1 MIKISLGTSDLL
13 TVPDASVFFSF
24 LDYKLAIF
32 VRQALYKDKLNTTW
46 CCLEF
51 FHLGLASRFEGIC
64 IGHGRVGWRSVA
76 SEDAWDMGQRNGNSF
91 YLAGSSQ
98 MAEFKEYLSLQRDF
112 YPNKGHSDASC
123 HIMMYSIIFWD
134 ARKYLSKKLSSIFLS
149 PKKKILDEF
158 RFIASGVS
166 WKMGPI
172 YIAKIC
178 RYLRKLV
185 VLSISFGLLKE
196 PCFCGFLWRIVV
208 WYSQA
213 EPGAATAP
221 LSPAAKWLGIT
232 FELQHSSKRFA
243 FCFNQI
249 TWYDTRRMWYGSS
262 RGRKYTTCPKP
273 GQV

>member
-1 MIKISLGTSDLL
+1 MLQCS
-13 TVPDASVFFSF
+13 FSF

-32 VRQALYKDKLNTTW
+32 VRQALCKDKLNTTW

-91 YLAGSSQ
+91 YLAVSSQ
-98 MAEFKEYLSLQRDF
+98 MAEFKEYLSIYFSLQRDF
-112 YPNKGHSDASC
+112 YPIKDMGMHPATSWC
-123 HIMMYSIIFWD
+123 ITFWD
-134 ARKYLSKKLSSIFLS
+134 ARKYLSKRLSSIFLS
-149 PKKKILDEF
+149 PKKNAAWAASRRMNDDAYCFLFDAVNISQNRNDFRWVQICGVRRFLKDGTNLYCKDLKISEK
-158 RFIASGVS
+158 ASGFFDLFRIVE
-166 WKMGPI
+166 
-172 YIAKIC
+172 
-178 RYLRKLV
+178 RT
-185 VLSISFGLLKE
+185 VL
-196 PCFCGFLWRIVV
+196 CGFLWRIVV

-249 TWYDTRRMWYGSS
+249 AW
-262 RGRKYTTCPKP
+262 
-273 GQV
+273 